1 MNNYQAVN
9 PYFVGDKPTVVSA
22 DSYLDAARKIWQ
34 EISKDAKIFTD
45 NFAFSIQLLKSGEIK
60 HFRVREFLNDDGI
73 VDYKV
78 EELDIQLDLQE
89 EKHLKKKI
97 NFLQNGKQTGGRKRY
112 KDYSD
117 TPNDHDSDFDDDED
131 ADDVAIE
138 ELFNSDEM
146 YKMVINNRYG
156 TVVPVGRPL
165 LYVTYNPTLYR
176 PEIVNLTFPSLTIP
190 HILKIDMSST
200 AHKWLKGL

>member
-22 DSYLDAARKIWQ
+22 DSYSTAARKIWQ

-78 EELDIQLDLQE
+78 EELDIQLDPQE

-117 TPNDHDSDFDDDED
+117 TSDELGLDDD
-131 ADDVAIE
+131 DDDDDDIE
-138 ELFNSDEM
+138 ELFDSDEM
-146 YKMVINNRYG
+146 YKMVVNNRYG

-165 LYVTYNPTLYR
+165 LYITYNPALYR
-176 PEIVNLTFPSLTIP
+176 SEIVNVTFPSITLP

-200 AHKWLKGL
+200 AHNWLKGL